1 MASCVFTREVWH
13 RLLRTAGLQH
23 LVRLGDSCMADWW
36 QQTRAAIPKV
46 FRKSFDSLLQGKND
60 ISIFRAYPRGGGL
73 LDRRWLSESRVADR
87 HGFLAGVAGKLP

>member
-23 LVRLGDSCMADWW
+23 LAPLGDSCMADWW

-46 FRKSFDSLLQGKND
+46 FRKSFDSLVRLTTWNLWKERKRTFDSKARTPSQLFAL
-60 ISIFRAYPRGGGL
+60 IL
-73 LDRRWLSESRVADR
+73 EEADS
-87 HGFLAGVAGKLP
+87 